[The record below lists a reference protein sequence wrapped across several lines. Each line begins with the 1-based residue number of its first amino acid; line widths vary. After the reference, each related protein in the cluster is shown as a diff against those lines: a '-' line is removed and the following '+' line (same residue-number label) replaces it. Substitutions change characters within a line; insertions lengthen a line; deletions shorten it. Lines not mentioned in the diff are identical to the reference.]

1 MADTNRHR
9 YPLIRL
15 LGLGVMLLPLVAIL
29 LENGRSRRTWEEYK
43 KEWEAKGDR
52 FDRAAFLPPEVSEEE
67 NFAATPLLAPL
78 LAWHFDT
85 TNWCMAYEDPDAARR
100 AQGLF
105 VWLEDV
111 VQRRT
116 KFQGAEFARIGVV
129 EDRFRRFPDA
139 APMEVRMML
148 ENSGT
153 NTAAGLLKVFE
164 FHDTAMAELDLA
176 SRRPSMV
183 VWRGLNP
190 ARFPE
195 SSSLWGTV
203 RRVGAAFRARA
214 LARLRTGDVDGALAD
229 IRAGL
234 NVSGQFRSEPSMLG
248 GLVRN
253 ALLRLT
259 IEPVWEGLARHQWQ
273 EDQLTEIGSWLGAI
287 DLITESARCL
297 RAERADWLD
306 LLDALIRSPED
317 CFSMQF
323 GEDHDFSS
331 WRWTPDAVFRHNQLA
346 LARLYQTTFLPP
358 LDTGRGV
365 LDLAAVRARAKTNP
379 DSIGAHETF

>member
-1 MADTNRHR
+1 MTDTNRHR
-9 YPLIRL
+9 SSLIRL
-15 LGLGVMLLPLVAIL
+15 FGLGVMLFPLVAIL
-29 LENGRSRRTWEEYK
+29 FENGRSRRTWEEYK
-43 KEWEAKGDR
+43 KEWEAKGER
-52 FDRAAFLPPEVSEEE
+52 FDRAAFLPAAAPDAE

-78 LAWHFDT
+78 LGWHFDT

-111 VQRRT
+111 VERRT

-148 ENSGT
+148 ENSRT

-164 FHDTAMAELDLA
+164 LHDTAMAELELA

-190 ARFPE
+190 ALFPE
-195 SSSLWGTV
+195 SPSLWGTV

-229 IRAGL
+229 IRTGL
-234 NVSGQFRSEPSMLG
+234 NVSGLFRSEPSMWS
-248 GLVRN
+248 GL
-253 ALLRLT
+253 
-259 IEPVWEGLARHQWQ
+259 
-273 EDQLTEIGSWLGAI
+273 
-287 DLITESARCL
+287 
-297 RAERADWLD
+297 
-306 LLDALIRSPED
+306 
-317 CFSMQF
+317 
-323 GEDHDFSS
+323 
-331 WRWTPDAVFRHNQLA
+331 
-346 LARLYQTTFLPP
+346 
-358 LDTGRGV
+358 
-365 LDLAAVRARAKTNP
+365 
-379 DSIGAHETF
+379 